1 MNELFKD
8 LIIKKRRYAA
18 RLKRSLEH
26 HQSIEDR
33 NYCLDELAEVESD
46 IEIYENYEPEDEDK
60 EADGDGKRETRDNGR
75 QRPLIRSYG
84 STE

>member
-8 LIIKKRRYAA
+8 LISKKRRYAA

-33 NYCLDELAEVESD
+33 NYCLDELAEVLSD
-46 IEIYENYEPEDEDK
+46 IQIYEDYEGPDDEDK
-60 EADGDGKRETRDNGR
+60 TEDEHGKRETRTDVSG
-75 QRPLIRSYG
+75 
-84 STE
+84 